1 MLRDEC
7 DRASV
12 DEFKPRD
19 AKGSARHRTLGRD
32 IASIRWSPLAADNAS
47 CSAASSAS
55 LSWPADV
62 EADHGLVYWLGRC
75 HPQPNPAACCA
86 RCARTL
92 GCVAW
97 THGRGGECC
106 LRQVRPTRW
115 WPAGPQHTAGVLT
128 SAPCERG
135 CLMYPHPRPNDDA
148 SQTVS
153 ADEFPWVR
161 VQQRAPPLK
170 AAAAGAAAPR
180 VAVCLA
186 GAARSFV
193 NPFVWGSIRDHVL
206 RAEPSSPLDLFL
218 VLGTGPE
225 ANPRIGLHPAPHPR
239 LLEAALDALQPK
251 RVRFQLWPQRFPC
264 GKSSAGQFA
273 KWAHC
278 VEEVEAHEA
287 EAAGGGRRGER
298 PPQLYD
304 FIFKGRPDVAWLRP
318 LPLHAL
324 ALMLAPTTLLTS
336 NDVNVLGDRE
346 AWRRLVGELLPS
358 RMRCPRRCEGERGG
372 VPFLRR
378 TFSAANEYCLLISA
392 IAAAGVGHVEASHPP
407 EPWLLVQKATD
418 MYACCHGT
426 YRASPL
432 AQFDATTWRIARLD
446 ERGGGFWA
454 ARVGFSKDGNE
465 WELKDGNGLADELPT
480 KLADAASGA
489 GFRWYYGAGLL
500 GGALCRAVGDG
511 PSRRFSCAAC
521 TAASRLRSGDA
532 AARTYAEVVGP
543 KAAAHADVAV
553 ALDSWRANTSLA
565 DCPRVWHTG
574 GGGGGEG
581 ACWRGAG
588 EGCWPTAAQ
597 LRAQQAE
604 RAAAFGALGFSRP
617 RHAEEAC
624 VGVSSA
630 ACTGGL
636 TRLHRLSEFLRM
648 GDACGKFP
656 PSWPVA
662 KDLGVS

>member
-1 MLRDEC
+1 
-7 DRASV
+7 
-12 DEFKPRD
+12 
-19 AKGSARHRTLGRD
+19 
-32 IASIRWSPLAADNAS
+32 
-47 CSAASSAS
+47 
-55 LSWPADV
+55 
-62 EADHGLVYWLGRC
+62 
-75 HPQPNPAACCA
+75 
-86 RCARTL
+86 
-92 GCVAW
+92 
-97 THGRGGECC
+97 
-106 LRQVRPTRW
+106 
-115 WPAGPQHTAGVLT
+115 
-128 SAPCERG
+128 
-135 CLMYPHPRPNDDA
+135 MYPHPRPNDDA

-378 TFSAANEYCLLISA
+378 TFSAANEYCLLVSA

-500 GGALCRAVGDG
+500 GGALCRRRRRPTAGAVWRRARRRRGCALATPRRARTPRWSARRPRRMPTLRW
-511 PSRRFSCAAC
+511 PSTAGGRTRRSPIARGCGTRAA
-521 TAASRLRSGDA
+521 AA
-532 AARTYAEVVGP
+532 AARARAG
-543 KAAAHADVAV
+543 VAP
-553 ALDSWRANTSLA
+553 A
-565 DCPRVWHTG
+565 
-574 GGGGGEG
+574 
-581 ACWRGAG
+581 
-588 EGCWPTAAQ
+588 
-597 LRAQQAE
+597 
-604 RAAAFGALGFSRP
+604 RAAGRP
-617 RHAEEAC
+617 RRSCAR
-624 VGVSSA
+624 SKPSA
-630 ACTGGL
+630 P
-636 TRLHRLSEFLRM
+636 
-648 GDACGKFP
+648 P
-656 PSWPVA
+656 PSARSASRGRATPRRR
-662 KDLGVS
+662 VSVFRAPRAPAV